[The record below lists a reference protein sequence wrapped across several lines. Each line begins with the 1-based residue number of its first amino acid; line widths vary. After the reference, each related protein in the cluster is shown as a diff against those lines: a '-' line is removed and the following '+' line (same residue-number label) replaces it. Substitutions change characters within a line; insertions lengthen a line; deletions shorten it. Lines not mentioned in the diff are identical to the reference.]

1 MAQKTVKLK
10 TTDEVISWLREKFH
24 KSPVKE
30 IGYLT
35 LEELLILSSPL
46 PQEKG
51 RIVLRDR
58 LKRIEHYGY
67 SPYVAFIVHKLYDEV
82 APYVVL
88 PPPARLAVLNK
99 DMVFNVVTI
108 SVADLKSCV
117 EVVREI
123 DEATGYAADYN
134 YSVLCGDKPGPV
146 PQPSPPPRK
155 EEEEEEEE
163 KAGEEE
169 AVGRMEKETVKMV
182 TEVEVPK
189 PVLERWSADE
199 TFRSVVKAMAQTD
212 NPEVAYFKLGDAVVR
227 LAEEWPQITRQ
238 APAPS
243 PTPPAPQKC
252 DLIEAVMRTYG
263 LPEAARNRVD
273 ALLVALEPVL
283 SNIHTIPEV
292 AFKRILQALSKLS

>member
-10 TTDEVISWLREKFH
+10 TTDEVISWLREKFP

-123 DEATGYAADYN
+123 DEAMGYAADYN
-134 YSVLCGDKPGPV
+134 YPVLCGDKPGPV

-169 AVGRMEKETVKMV
+169 ALHLRHHFHSFFFH
-182 TEVEVPK
+182 PAHLPR

-227 LAEEWPQITRQ
+227 LAEEWPQIMRQ

-292 AFKRILQALSKLS
+292 PFKRILQALSKLS

>member
-10 TTDEVISWLREKFH
+10 TTDEVISWLREKFP

-46 PQEKG
+46 PQEKGRIVQKG

-123 DEATGYAADYN
+123 DEATGYAADYI
-134 YSVLCGDKPGPV
+134 YS
-146 PQPSPPPRK
+146 
-155 EEEEEEEE
+155 
-163 KAGEEE
+163 
-169 AVGRMEKETVKMV
+169 
-182 TEVEVPK
+182 
-189 PVLERWSADE
+189 
-199 TFRSVVKAMAQTD
+199 
-212 NPEVAYFKLGDAVVR
+212 
-227 LAEEWPQITRQ
+227 
-238 APAPS
+238 
-243 PTPPAPQKC
+243 
-252 DLIEAVMRTYG
+252 
-263 LPEAARNRVD
+263 
-273 ALLVALEPVL
+273 
-283 SNIHTIPEV
+283 
-292 AFKRILQALSKLS
+292 